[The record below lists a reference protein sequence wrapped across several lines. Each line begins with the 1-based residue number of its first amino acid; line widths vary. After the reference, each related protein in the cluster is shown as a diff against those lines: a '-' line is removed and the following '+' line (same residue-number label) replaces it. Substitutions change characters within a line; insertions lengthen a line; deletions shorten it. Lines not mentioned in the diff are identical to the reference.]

1 MSPTAPRDAH
11 GALWGKNVATLSGG
25 VYGRPGHVAGPAA
38 TNLVHERNLSRY
50 SSYKGTRDGT
60 MAMGV
65 VEALLAALA
74 GSVQTLSCDGDA
86 LAGRVRLGSLSSTG
100 HYDFSWDGRDR
111 ARLVVG
117 GFPTAAR
124 GDARPTYHAALVGL
138 VVGWTA
144 WRVRGGDPGELLDRW
159 WALLTAMERLH
170 PRRAGATAWTRA
182 QIADSCRPRPGA
194 GGGGGDLLRDL
205 HEGLADS
212 LWLHLRYQ
220 LPATTT
226 DRALLAQVAPVLA
239 EDAGLLIPFDPADL
253 LRVPAGA
260 ATSGPPETDN
270 LDPDPDL
277 DLADDP
283 GVRAAVDAATAT
295 VRDAAA
301 EMIETADVPRIRAAI
316 SGPGAVFLLGPA
328 GQGKTEW
335 AKRLAAEYLDGF
347 ELVQLTPRVH
357 EEDLYGTNVQDREGR
372 WTLAPGP
379 VTRFA
384 ARVAAGAR
392 LALILDEFPR
402 AHASLRD
409 GVMALVN
416 THSAADLADQGLS
429 APDAPGPYH
438 LVVVPGYATY
448 ALPAARVKIVAT
460 GNLGESYRGLDL
472 GDAAF
477 LDRWTSW
484 LHLAPLTPDETRL
497 VLARR
502 TGLAPTHPVLG
513 VLVATSVEIATY
525 HAANAGALR
534 AGVTLR
540 TLIRWGAEI
549 ARVAGTGT
557 GHDLAAACVRT
568 ARGQWLDKVCPMKGD
583 ALDPTVYAELLE
595 IVERA
600 ARALIR

>member
-1 MSPTAPRDAH
+1 MPPVTQRDAH
-11 GALWGKNVATLSGG
+11 GVLWGKNTAVLSGG
-25 VYGRPGHVAGPAA
+25 VYGRPGSATGAAA
-38 TNLVHERNLSRY
+38 TNVVHERNLSRY
-50 SSYKGTRDGT
+50 SSYKGARDGT

-65 VEALLAALA
+65 VEAVLAALA
-74 GSVQTLSCDGDA
+74 GSVQTLSCAGDGR
-86 LAGRVRLGSLSSTG
+86 AGRVRVASLSG
-100 HYDFSWDGRDR
+100 PVPHDFSWDGRDP
-111 ARLVVG
+111 ARLVLG
-117 GFPTAAR
+117 GFPAATT
-124 GDARPTYHAALVGL
+124 GAVRPTYHAALVGL
-138 VVGWTA
+138 VAHWTA
-144 WRVRGGDPGELLDRW
+144 WRVRGGDPGELLGRW
-159 WALLTAMERLH
+159 WALLAAMERLH
-170 PRRAGATAWTRA
+170 PRRTGAAAWTRA
-182 QIADSCRPRPGA
+182 QVADSCRPRPVV
-194 GGGGGDLLRDL
+194 GGDGPLRDR
-205 HEGLADS
+205 HEAVADS

-220 LPATTT
+220 LPRATD
-226 DRALLAQVAPVLA
+226 DRALLAQVAPILP
-239 EDAGLLIPFDPADL
+239 EGDGYLIPLDPAAL
-253 LRVPAGA
+253 LTVPLDGAVEAPEVPAAGD
-260 ATSGPPETDN
+260 P
-270 LDPDPDL
+270 DPDPDL
-277 DLADDP
+277 DLADD
-283 GVRAAVDAATAT
+283 GAARDAVAAATAT

-301 EMIETADVPRIRAAI
+301 GMVETADVSRIRAALR
-316 SGPGAVFLLGPA
+316 GPGAVFLLGPA

-384 ARVAAGAR
+384 QRVAAGAR

-416 THSAADLADQGLS
+416 THSAVDLADQGLA

-448 ALPAARVKIVAT
+448 VLPAARVKIVAT

-497 VLARR
+497 ILARR
-502 TGLAPTHPVLG
+502 TGLPPAHPVLG
-513 VLVATSVEIATY
+513 VLVAAAVEIAAY

-540 TLIRWGAEI
+540 TLIRWGQEI
-549 ARVAGTGT
+549 ARVAGAGT
-557 GHDLAAACVRT
+557 GRDQAAACALV
-568 ARGQWLDKVCPMKGD
+568 ARGQWLDKVCPTKGD

-600 ARALIR
+600 ARALIS

>member
-1 MSPTAPRDAH
+1 MPPAVPQDAH
-11 GALWGKNVATLSGG
+11 GALWGKNTATLSGG
-25 VYGRPGHVAGPAA
+25 VYGRPGAAAGPAA
-38 TNLVHERNLSRY
+38 TNVVHERNLSRY
-50 SSYKGTRDGT
+50 SSYKGARDGT

-65 VEALLAALA
+65 VEALLAALV

-86 LAGRVRLGSLSSTG
+86 LAGRVRVASLSSAG

-117 GFPTAAR
+117 GFPPAAR
-124 GDARPTYHAALVGL
+124 GGVRPTYHAALVGL
-138 VVGWTA
+138 VARWTA
-144 WRVRGGDPGELLDRW
+144 WRVRGGDPGELLARW
-159 WALLTAMERLH
+159 WALLAAMERLH
-170 PRRAGATAWTRA
+170 PRCGGAAAWTRS
-182 QIADSCRPRPGA
+182 QVADSCRPRPGV
-194 GGGGGDLLRDL
+194 GGDGPLCDL

-220 LPATTT
+220 LPDTTA

-239 EDAGLLIPFDPADL
+239 EDAGLLVPLDPADL
-253 LRVPAGA
+253 LAVPVGVTASGA
-260 ATSGPPETDN
+260 SEAA
-270 LDPDPDL
+270 DPDPDL

-283 GVRAAVDAATAT
+283 AARAAVAAASRT
-295 VRDAAA
+295 VADAAA
-301 EMIETADVPRIRAAI
+301 GMVETADVPRIRAAI
-316 SGPGAVFLLGPA
+316 RGPGAVFLLGPA

-357 EEDLYGTNVQDREGR
+357 EEDLYGTNVQDRAGR

-416 THSAADLADQGLS
+416 THSAVDLADQGLA

-448 ALPAARVKIVAT
+448 VLPAARVKIVAT

-497 VLARR
+497 ILARR
-502 TGLAPTHPVLG
+502 TGLPPAHPVLG
-513 VLVATSVEIATY
+513 VLVAAAVEIAAY

-540 TLIRWGAEI
+540 TLIRWGQEI
-549 ARVAGTGT
+549 ARVAGAGT
-557 GHDLAAACVRT
+557 GRDQAAACALV
-568 ARGQWLDKVCPMKGD
+568 ARGQWLDKVCPTKGD

-600 ARALIR
+600 ARALIS

>member
-1 MSPTAPRDAH
+1 
-11 GALWGKNVATLSGG
+11 V
-25 VYGRPGHVAGPAA
+25 
-38 TNLVHERNLSRY
+38 VHERNLSRY

-86 LAGRVRLGSLSSTG
+86 LAGRVRVGSLSSAR
-100 HYDFSWDGRDR
+100 HYDFSWDGRDP

-117 GFPTAAR
+117 GFPPAAR
-124 GDARPTYHAALVGL
+124 GDVRPTYHAALVGL
-138 VVGWTA
+138 VAHYAA
-144 WRVRGGDPGELLDRW
+144 WRVRGGDPGELLGRW
-159 WALLTAMERLH
+159 WALLAATERLH
-170 PRRAGATAWTRA
+170 PRCAGAAAWTRS
-182 QIADSCRPRPGA
+182 QVADSCRPRLGV
-194 GGGGGDLLRDL
+194 GGDALRDL

-220 LPATTT
+220 IPDTAA
-226 DRALLAQVAPVLA
+226 DRALLARIAPVLD
-239 EDAGLLIPFDPADL
+239 EDAGLLIPLDPADL
-253 LRVPAGA
+253 LTVPAGVA
-260 ATSGPPETDN
+260 APGAPEVA
-270 LDPDPDL
+270 DPDPDL

-283 GVRAAVDAATAT
+283 GVRAAVAAAAAT

-301 EMIETADVPRIRAAI
+301 GMVETADVPRIRAAMR
-316 SGPGAVFLLGPA
+316 GPGAVFLLGPA

-392 LALILDEFPR
+392 LALILDELPR

-416 THSAADLADQGLS
+416 THAAADLADQGLA

-448 ALPAARVKIVAT
+448 VLPAARVKIVAT

-502 TGLAPTHPVLG
+502 TGLAQAHPVLG
-513 VLVATSVEIATY
+513 VLVDASVEIATY

-540 TLIRWGAEI
+540 TLIRWGAEV

-557 GHDLAAACVRT
+557 GRDQAAGCVLI

-600 ARALIR
+600 ARALIK